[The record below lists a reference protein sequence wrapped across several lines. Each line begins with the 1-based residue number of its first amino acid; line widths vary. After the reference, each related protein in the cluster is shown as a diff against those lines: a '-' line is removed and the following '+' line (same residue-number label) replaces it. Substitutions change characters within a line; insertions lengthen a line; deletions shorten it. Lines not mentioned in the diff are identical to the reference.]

1 MSEIAVNPV
10 AAPSGAP
17 ALARRLGLFTL
28 VVYGVGDMIGSG
40 IYGTIGQAAAHMGNA
55 VWLAFVAS
63 MVAAMLTGLSYASL
77 ASRYP
82 RAGGA
87 AFITQR
93 AYRLAFLSYV
103 VGLTVTASGL
113 TSMATNSSV
122 FSDVLASFTS
132 GVPALSWIRPWMILL
147 AFIGVM
153 TCINLLGIRESM
165 WANVVCTAIEVGGLV
180 FIIIVG
186 ARYWGSVD
194 YLETPAAGVAGGAAA
209 IGAGA
214 GGGLDLWLLG
224 SGAVLTF
231 FSFVGFEDMLNV
243 AEEVKR
249 PQRTMP
255 LGIVTALLVTSVLY
269 VLVAITAVSVVPHQE
284 LADVSRGAPL
294 QQITN
299 HAAPWLPRW
308 VYGFITLFAVANSVL
323 INYVMGSRMLYGM
336 SRQRLLPGFLGRV
349 NRSRQTPHA
358 AIFTLMV
365 VVIAL
370 SFVGGISQ
378 LASATSL
385 LLLMVFCIVNAA
397 LIVLK
402 RRPGEARGRF
412 EVPLIV
418 PALGVLA
425 CAGLIAA
432 RISRVIAEGGAGW
445 RAPAIAAGLVAFISV
460 LYLLMRPKPLEDEAY
475 AELG

>member
-1 MSEIAVNPV
+1 MSSIN
-10 AAPSGAP
+10 GAGSP

-28 VVYGVGDMIGSG
+28 IVYGVGDMIGSG

-63 MVAAMLTGLSYASL
+63 MAAAMLTGLSYASL

-132 GVPALSWIRPWMILL
+132 GVSTLSWIRPWMILL
-147 AFIGVM
+147 VFIGVM

-180 FIIIVG
+180 FIVAVG

-194 YLETPAAGVAGGAAA
+194 YLATPVGAVGVAAGAGGG
-209 IGAGA
+209 GAGA
-214 GGGLDLWLLG
+214 GGGLDLWLIG

-243 AEEVKR
+243 AEEVKQ

-255 LGIVTALLVTSVLY
+255 LGIVTALAVTSVLY
-269 VLVAITAVSVVPHQE
+269 IAVAITAVSVVPHQE
-284 LADVSRGAPL
+284 LADVARGAPL

-299 HAAPWLPRW
+299 RAAPWLPRW

-336 SRQRLLPGFLGRV
+336 SRQRLLPGFLGRI

-365 VVIAL
+365 IVIGL

-385 LLLMVFCIVNAA
+385 LLLMVFCVVNAA

-402 RRPGEARGRF
+402 RRPGEATGRF
-412 EVPLIV
+412 EVPLFV

-445 RAPAIAAGLVAFISV
+445 RAPAIAAGLVALISV

-475 AELG
+475 TQFG